1 MIVTYDPY
9 LITLSVLI
17 AVVGSY
23 TGLRLARRLQAKRG
37 AARKALLSAAS
48 VAIGSGI
55 WSMHFVGMLALELP
69 VTIDY
74 DVLLTL
80 VSVLLAILVTGVG
93 LHIAS
98 FGEVTTKKLV
108 AAGTFMGLGISTM
121 HYVGMAAV
129 RANCVISYSVGL
141 VATSVLVGIG
151 ASVLALWLGFN
162 LKGRKYA
169 LAAAAVVMGLAI
181 SGMHY
186 TAMAAATFLPVE
198 TLITFSAPVLGP
210 HLLAIVVAVATF
222 LIFGMTLLIA
232 LPGDPQELQSESG
245 TREHSEEAAAADL
258 EAPADPEAAD
268 PEAAVAAFDRYM
280 KIPVERNKKV
290 VFLDQHEVQSIQAEA
305 HHSRVSDGRNIYFC
319 SFSLSELEGRL
330 DSSRFMRVHR
340 SHIINLEYARTFE
353 RQKAH
358 GVVSLSGGSDSRI
371 PVSRRNIPK
380 LRAALGLP

>member
-37 AARKALLSAAS
+37 AARKALLSAAAL
-48 VAIGSGI
+48 AIGSGI

-80 VSVLLAILVTGVG
+80 ISVLLAILVTGIG

-98 FGEVTTKKLV
+98 FGEATTPKLA

-129 RANCVISYSVGL
+129 RANCVIDYSSPL
-141 VATSVLVGIG
+141 VAASVLVGIG
-151 ASVLALWLGFN
+151 ASILALWLGFN
-162 LKGRKYA
+162 LKGRNNA

-186 TAMAAATFLPVE
+186 TAMAAATFLPVDV
-198 TLITFSAPVLGP
+198 LLTFSAPVLGP

-222 LIFGMTLLIA
+222 LIFGVTLLIA
-232 LPGDPQELQSESG
+232 LPGDPKEQQSA
-245 TREHSEEAAAADL
+245 SENVTMEDDLMTSPVDIEQDHRLEAATI
-258 EAPADPEAAD
+258 
-268 PEAAVAAFDRYM
+268 AFDRHTR
-280 KIPVERNKKV
+280 IPVERNKKV
-290 VFLDQHEVQSIQAEA
+290 VFLDPHEVHSIQAEA
-305 HHSRVSDGRNIYFC
+305 HHSRVSDGRTIYFC
-319 SFSLSELEGRL
+319 SLSLSELEGRL

-358 GVVSLSGGSDSRI
+358 GVVSLGGESDSRI